1 MRVPICMK
9 ASCPSAV
16 RHAEIRGLARNIP
29 GQNLAGNIVVYRR
42 DGMGARLRNLVAG
55 LRLQQRFGGDL
66 VVLWPVGATTKT
78 LKHPDQLFDADFVAA
93 HMVQNTDQIKKT
105 HASARDFRSF
115 QTAQDI
121 QAHLAAGGSVLIENL
136 SEEFLIPGE
145 DVHMARAE
153 FIQTAASLPFHVDIL
168 DRVQM
173 VRDHAGGQAMTALHV
188 RRGDII
194 FEPYWA
200 RRFWPTKYAPDEYY
214 DVMIEQY
221 PNRPYLLFSDTPQ
234 TISRFHD
241 RHGIVSTAAVMDL
254 ASLSPAQADLS
265 ELLAISQC
273 NDVLCSSYSAFST
286 AAVMMGGATKTA
298 LPDDLPAELQRKA
311 HKRLGKRLQAG
322 PEAFINVNDYGQ
334 SLHWQVQRSS
344 SAEAQALCERV
355 IDQRLWVPH
364 LGPHTLTKAVRNRM
378 DQETVALIETDQRH
392 YPFRARYLQKTPDI
406 KRLQTKLFLAA
417 QAYVGLGDIPRAVEV
432 MANIAMFQR
441 QAGAVDALS
450 HVLHEHLRAG
460 AFGCPPTT
468 LVPYSS
474 EDGRIPGFRRL
485 RDVRR
490 PILMRFLARQTPW
503 HWQAAMGVDWPEL
516 HMSGGCVLQD
526 GILERLKGY
535 ATSDDPMEKSL
546 AAVAC
551 LRTNRTPKARQLMN
565 QIADPLVDL
574 SGDDWA
580 LLQKRKAQVLLK
592 QGKTQQAEY
601 AAAAALEASAH
612 PVFRWWWAAC
622 LLDSGQRDKA
632 LDVTNTLPADTQY
645 ARAIMVQLADPADVS
660 ARKKALEEGFVVTV
674 PETGGNVVLA

>member
-9 ASCPSAV
+9 ASYPSAV
-16 RHAEIRGLARNIP
+16 RHAEVRGLARNP
-29 GQNLAGNIVVYRR
+29 DGKKLAGKIVVFRR

-66 VVLWPVGATTKT
+66 VVLWPVGKTTNK
-78 LKHPDQLFDADFVAA
+78 LKNPDHLFDVDFVAA
-93 HMVQNTDQIKKT
+93 HMVQDADQINQA
-105 HASARDFRSF
+105 HASARQFGSF

-121 QAHLAAGGSVLIENL
+121 QAHLSAGESVLIENL
-136 SEEFLIPGE
+136 SGEFLIPGE
-145 DVHMARAE
+145 DVHVARTE
-153 FIQTAASLPFHVDIL
+153 FIQTAANLPFHADIL

-200 RRFWPTKYAPDEYY
+200 RRFWPTKYVPDEYY
-214 DVMIEQY
+214 DVMIEQH
-221 PNRPYLLFSDTPQ
+221 PNQPYLLFSDTPQ
-234 TISRFHD
+234 TITRFRD
-241 RHGIVSTAAVMDL
+241 RHGIVSAAAVMDL

-265 ELLAISQC
+265 ELLAIAQC
-273 NDVLCSSYSAFST
+273 ADVLCSSYSAFST
-286 AAVMMGGATKTA
+286 AAVMMGGATKTV
-298 LPDDLPAELQRKA
+298 LPDDLPAELQSKA

-334 SLHWQVQRSS
+334 SLHWQVQRSP

-364 LGPHTLTKAVRNRM
+364 LGSHTLTKAVRNGM
-378 DQETVALIETDQRH
+378 DRETVALIETDQRH
-392 YPFRARYLQKTPDI
+392 YRFQAKYLQKTPEI

-432 MANIAMFQR
+432 MGNIALFQK

-450 HVLHEHLRAG
+450 HVLQDHLRAG

-468 LVPYSS
+468 LVTYSA

-485 RDVRR
+485 RDLRR
-490 PILMRFLARQTPW
+490 PILMRFLANQTPW
-503 HWQAAMGVDWPEL
+503 HWQAAMGLDWPEL
-516 HMSGGCVLQD
+516 HMSSGCVLQD
-526 GILERLKGY
+526 GILERLTGY
-535 ATSDDPMEKSL
+535 ATSNDPMEKSL

-551 LRTNRTPKARQLMN
+551 LRTNRMPKARRLMN

-574 SGDDWA
+574 SGNDWA

-632 LDVTNTLPADTQY
+632 LDVTSTLPANTQY
-645 ARAIMVQLADPADVS
+645 ARAIMVRLADPADVS

-674 PETGGNVVLA
+674 PETGGNVAVA